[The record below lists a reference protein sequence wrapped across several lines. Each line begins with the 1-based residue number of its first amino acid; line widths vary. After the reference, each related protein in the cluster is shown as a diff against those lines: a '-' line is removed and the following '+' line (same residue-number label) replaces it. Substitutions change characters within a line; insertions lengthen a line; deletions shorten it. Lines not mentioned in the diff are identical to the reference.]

1 MLLVKQ
7 IYKVSEDFPNEEKF
21 GLTNQIRRAVI
32 SIPSNIAEGHGRY
45 SNAEY
50 TNFLS
55 IAHGSLNEVE
65 TQLLAAQM
73 LGFVREDQVA
83 GIQTRIEVVGKLII
97 GLIKSIKHR

>member
-7 IYKVSEDFPNEEKF
+7 IYKVSKCFPNEEKF
-21 GLTNQIRRAVI
+21 GLINQIRRAVI

-50 TNFLS
+50 INFLS

-73 LGFVREDQVA
+73 LEYVTSEQVA
-83 GIQTRIEVVGKLII
+83 EIQPRIEVVGKLIV
-97 GLIKSIKHR
+97 GLIKSIRQK